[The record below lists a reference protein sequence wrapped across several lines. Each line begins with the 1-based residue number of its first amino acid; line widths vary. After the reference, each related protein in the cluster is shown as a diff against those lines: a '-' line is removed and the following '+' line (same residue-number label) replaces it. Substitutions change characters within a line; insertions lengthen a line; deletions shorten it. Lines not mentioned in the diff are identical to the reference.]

1 MQHLNLFLFI
11 DDLHKMCKIKH
22 EKRRRPNMSTVE
34 QRINKIM
41 RDQSINKTELADLL
55 STSPQNV
62 TNWIIRNAISRKKA
76 KLISEKLGYDLN
88 WLLYGSDGNIKDS
101 ELSPVE
107 WESLSEEEQNNGKFV
122 TIPVLDVEL
131 SAGFGACPTMEQ
143 EMYTLPFRA
152 ITLKQRNIPIHM
164 AKVVKV
170 TGDSMEPRLF
180 DKDIISINTAD
191 TRIRDGKIYAVRV
204 YDLQKVKVLITNSDG
219 SITLRSYNPDYP
231 DEIINREQIESGDF
245 QVLGRMWWHSS
256 LDD

>member
-1 MQHLNLFLFI
+1 M
-11 DDLHKMCKIKH
+11 
-22 EKRRRPNMSTVE
+22 TVA
-34 QRINKIM
+34 QRIDKIM
-41 RDQSINKTELADLL
+41 KDHSINKTELADIL
-55 STSPQNV
+55 STTPQNV
-62 TNWIIRNAISRKKA
+62 TNWINRDAISRKKA

-88 WLLYGSDGNIKDS
+88 WLLYGGDENIKES
-101 ELSPVE
+101 KLNPVE
-107 WESLSEEEQNNGKFV
+107 WESLSEEEQKDGKFV

-143 EMYTLPFRA
+143 EMYTLPFRS
-152 ITLKQRNIPIHM
+152 ITLKQRNIPINM

-204 YDLQKVKVLITNSDG
+204 HDLQKVKVLIRNTDG
-219 SITLRSYNPDYP
+219 TITLRSYNPTYA
-231 DEIINREQIESGDF
+231 DEIISKEQIESGDF

-256 LDD
+256 IDD

>member
-1 MQHLNLFLFI
+1 M
-11 DDLHKMCKIKH
+11 
-22 EKRRRPNMSTVE
+22 TVA
-34 QRINKIM
+34 QRIDKIM
-41 RDQSINKTELADLL
+41 KDHSINKTELADIL
-55 STSPQNV
+55 STTPQNV
-62 TNWIIRNAISRKKA
+62 TNWINRDAISRKKA
-76 KLISEKLGYDLN
+76 KLISEKFGYDLN
-88 WLLYGSDGNIKDS
+88 WLLYGGDGNIKES

-107 WESLSEEEQNNGKFV
+107 WESLSEEEQKDEKFV

-131 SAGFGACPTMEQ
+131 SAGFGTCPSMEQ

-152 ITLKQRNIPIHM
+152 VTLKQRNIPIDM

-170 TGDSMEPRLF
+170 SGDSMEPRLF

-204 YDLQKVKVLITNSDG
+204 YDLQKVKVLIRNADG

-231 DEIINREQIESGDF
+231 DEIINRDQIENGDF

-256 LDD
+256 IDD

>member
-1 MQHLNLFLFI
+1 
-11 DDLHKMCKIKH
+11 
-22 EKRRRPNMSTVE
+22 MSTVA
-34 QRINKIM
+34 QRIEKIM
-41 RDQSINKTELADLL
+41 LDHSINKSELAEIAC
-55 STSPQNV
+55 TTPQNV
-62 TNWIIRNAISRKKA
+62 TNWISRDAISRKKA
-76 KLISEKLGYDLN
+76 RLISEKLGYDLN
-88 WLLYGSDGNIKDS
+88 WLLYGGDGNIKDS
-101 ELSPVE
+101 ELNPVE

-204 YDLQKVKVLITNSDG
+204 NDLQKVKVLIRNTDG
-219 SITLRSYNPDYP
+219 TITLRSYNPTYV
-231 DEIINREQIESGDF
+231 DEIISKEQIENGDF

-256 LDD
+256 IDD

>member
-1 MQHLNLFLFI
+1 MT
-11 DDLHKMCKIKH
+11 
-22 EKRRRPNMSTVE
+22 TVD
-34 QRINKIM
+34 QRIEKIM
-41 RDQSINKTELADLL
+41 RDHSINKRELAEIAC
-55 STSPQNV
+55 TTPQNV
-62 TNWIIRNAISRKKA
+62 ANWINRDAISRKKA

-88 WLLYGSDGNIKDS
+88 WLLYGGGENIKES
-101 ELSPVE
+101 KLNPVE
-107 WESLSEEEQNNGKFV
+107 WESLSEEEQKDGKFV

-143 EMYTLPFRA
+143 EMYTLPFRS
-152 ITLKQRNIPIHM
+152 ITLKQRNIPINM

-204 YDLQKVKVLITNSDG
+204 HDLQKVKVLIRNTDG
-219 SITLRSYNPDYP
+219 TITLRSYNPTYA
-231 DEIINREQIESGDF
+231 DEIISKEQIESGDF

-256 LDD
+256 IDD

>member
-1 MQHLNLFLFI
+1 M
-11 DDLHKMCKIKH
+11 
-22 EKRRRPNMSTVE
+22 TVA
-34 QRINKIM
+34 QRIDKIM
-41 RDQSINKTELADLL
+41 KDHSINKTELADIL
-55 STSPQNV
+55 STTPQNV
-62 TNWIIRNAISRKKA
+62 TNWINRDAISRKKA
-76 KLISEKLGYDLN
+76 KLISEKFGYDLN
-88 WLLYGSDGNIKDS
+88 WLLYGGDGNIKES

-107 WESLSEEEQNNGKFV
+107 WESLSEEEQKDGKFV

-131 SAGFGACPTMEQ
+131 SAGFGAFPTTTMEQ

-152 ITLKQRNIPIHM
+152 VTLKQRNIPIDM

-170 TGDSMEPRLF
+170 SGDSMEPRLF

-204 YDLQKVKVLITNSDG
+204 CDLQKVKVLIRNADG

-231 DEIINREQIESGDF
+231 DEIINRDQIENGDF

-256 LDD
+256 IDD

>member
-1 MQHLNLFLFI
+1 
-11 DDLHKMCKIKH
+11 
-22 EKRRRPNMSTVE
+22 MSTVA
-34 QRINKIM
+34 QRIEKIM
-41 RDQSINKTELADLL
+41 QDHSINKSELAEIAC
-55 STSPQNV
+55 TTPQNV
-62 TNWIIRNAISRKKA
+62 TNWISRDAISRKKA
-76 KLISEKLGYDLN
+76 RLISEKLGYDLN
-88 WLLYGSDGNIKDS
+88 WLLYGGDGNIKDS
-101 ELSPVE
+101 ELNPVE

-152 ITLKQRNIPIHM
+152 ITLKQRNIPINM

-204 YDLQKVKVLITNSDG
+204 NDLQKVKVLIRNTDG
-219 SITLRSYNPDYP
+219 TITLRSYNPTYV
-231 DEIINREQIESGDF
+231 DEIISKEQIENGDF

-256 LDD
+256 IDD

>member
-1 MQHLNLFLFI
+1 
-11 DDLHKMCKIKH
+11 
-22 EKRRRPNMSTVE
+22 MSTVA
-34 QRINKIM
+34 QRIEKIM
-41 RDQSINKTELADLL
+41 QDHSINKSELAEIAC
-55 STSPQNV
+55 TTPQNV
-62 TNWIIRNAISRKKA
+62 TNWISRDAISRKKA
-76 KLISEKLGYDLN
+76 RLISEKLGYDLN
-88 WLLYGSDGNIKDS
+88 WLLYGGDGNIKDI
-101 ELSPVE
+101 ELNPVE

-152 ITLKQRNIPIHM
+152 ITLKQRNIPINM

-204 YDLQKVKVLITNSDG
+204 NDLQKVKVLIRNTDG
-219 SITLRSYNPDYP
+219 TITLRSYNPTYV
-231 DEIINREQIESGDF
+231 DEIISKEQIENGDF

-256 LDD
+256 IDD